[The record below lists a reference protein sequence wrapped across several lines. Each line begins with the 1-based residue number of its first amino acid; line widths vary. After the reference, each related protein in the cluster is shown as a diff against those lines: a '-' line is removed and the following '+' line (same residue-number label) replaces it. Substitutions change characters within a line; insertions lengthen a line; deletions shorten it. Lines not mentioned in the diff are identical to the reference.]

1 MQVQIQ
7 EIEQKQVFKP
17 VTVALN
23 FENKADFDMFF
34 NIVAYDHSIPEIVSS
49 SYSDLDRKH
58 EVYQHCKRMMQ
69 CIHSAMREHRCK

>member
-34 NIVAYDHSIPEIVSS
+34 NTVSYNESIPHMIAKDSDTYQADYDHCQKLLTAIYTS
-49 SYSDLDRKH
+49 
-58 EVYQHCKRMMQ
+58 
-69 CIHSAMREHRCK
+69 MREYRCK